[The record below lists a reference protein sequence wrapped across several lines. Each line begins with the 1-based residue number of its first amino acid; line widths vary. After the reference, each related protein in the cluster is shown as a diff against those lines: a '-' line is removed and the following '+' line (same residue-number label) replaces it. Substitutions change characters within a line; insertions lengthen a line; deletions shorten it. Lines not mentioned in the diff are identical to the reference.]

1 MNACFAASLV
11 TSLLAAF
18 GAVIAKEWLLHYFQT
33 GQVGE
38 LEKQCRRR
46 QKKFQGARRWHLQ
59 TVVELLPT
67 LLQISLLAFFV
78 GLVDF
83 FLSLNTAIAAVVIGL
98 SGLAFLAYCYT
109 TVVAVRDSNC
119 PFQTHYTRLLRH
131 MLKRTRRYFRSKI
144 GAAGPTTTEITDDAK
159 ADAFDLQRE
168 CVLWTLQVAEK
179 KTSLL
184 AAARSIPTLTPE
196 ACSAILPHPAYK
208 LLLSQL
214 QASLSNS
221 KALDGAGND
230 SQREAIVLGRAL
242 IYILLRTGTDSD
254 EKQDAWNRLSWPG
267 ATLSPLPGFEE
278 LVLIALS
285 INPKCSDGSSIKC
298 SNISPPSIPL
308 YIACLVTPGAQ
319 SQAHE
324 IVIRN
329 LISACLKAPTVPI
342 EHILVC
348 AWALMTLAPLGR
360 FGGRSASDGLRDAY
374 RSDADA
380 ALQIIETIK
389 VLAPDSTH
397 QSDYD
402 FLDVV
407 ATLVTQLTWTSPPYD
422 SFIRNIRRERLLE
435 AIKPLARAERM
446 APLRT
451 VAIKCITAL
460 SQCSILDLA
469 SIPVFHS
476 VRDAIIIDI
485 CSDIDANRGE
495 QVTPEFLKIAYEFL
509 KTTCEFAIRIQPDT
523 RTPEYQLFLQYS
535 NQWLRSITHLALTQ
549 PPMIRSH
556 NAESII
562 KTIRSLSLDSLHTI
576 IGRPELT
583 AFWDACT
590 ICQVLSCF
598 GVPDSDEGA
607 INSDAMGGLM
617 LRLLKA
623 WYLPTNNDREP
634 GNIDRKHLQAY
645 PEAVET
651 LVVWM
656 KAQSEVL
663 RSGSLAVVDH
673 WSKNW
678 FDHEDEDVHTLF
690 MTAGLAEAMIIQP
703 KSGINSGE
711 AAYDA
716 RDRILRIL
724 ARHTAWSE
732 ELISA
737 FNRIVKRHG
746 GLGEVGQAYKSLER
760 ETIWRIASVVVEKRS
775 EPSSSAVEVLIPLLG
790 YVSPEEP
797 LEDRKWLRY
806 FPDTAILLESAL
818 RQPGSIGDNALK
830 TLDSKLTE
838 WFDHEDDDL
847 HQIFIDRGMARA
859 LVQRFYPD
867 GLSEEDAKMRD
878 RTLRVL
884 LRSPPWITSLYRL
897 VISDDVGSLGELG
910 SEEYNVGL
918 RARAVIDLH
927 RLVVEVN
934 RLQGESNPD
943 VGLWMS
949 EDALGV
955 VTRYAEGNVLLG
967 MERARWLSFA
977 EAVLKHKAPTTPQET
992 TDGRHVEPER
1002 EEGSNILVAFREVY
1016 ERMLSANEVMT
1027 ESPGTEELGQ
1037 DTFGKSGRLFI
1048 GLQNPKMARNLRR
1061 SSTMS

>member
-1 MNACFAASLV
+1 
-11 TSLLAAF
+11 
-18 GAVIAKEWLLHYFQT
+18 
-33 GQVGE
+33 
-38 LEKQCRRR
+38 
-46 QKKFQGARRWHLQ
+46 
-59 TVVELLPT
+59 
-67 LLQISLLAFFV
+67 
-78 GLVDF
+78 
-83 FLSLNTAIAAVVIGL
+83 
-98 SGLAFLAYCYT
+98 
-109 TVVAVRDSNC
+109 
-119 PFQTHYTRLLRH
+119 

-407 ATLVTQLTWTSPPYD
+407 ATLITQLTWTSPPYD

-607 INSDAMGGLM
+607 INSDAM
-617 LRLLKA
+617 
-623 WYLPTNNDREP
+623 
-634 GNIDRKHLQAY
+634 
-645 PEAVET
+645 
-651 LVVWM
+651 
-656 KAQSEVL
+656 
-663 RSGSLAVVDH
+663 
-673 WSKNW
+673 
-678 FDHEDEDVHTLF
+678 
-690 MTAGLAEAMIIQP
+690 
-703 KSGINSGE
+703 
-711 AAYDA
+711 
-716 RDRILRIL
+716 

-737 FNRIVKRHG
+737 FDCVAKRHG

-760 ETIWRIASVVVEKRS
+760 ETIWRIASIVVEKRS
-775 EPSSSAVEVLIPLLG
+775 EPSSSAVEFLIPLLG

-867 GLSEEDAKMRD
+867 GLSEEDARMRD

-884 LRSPPWITSLYRL
+884 LRSLPWITSLYRS

-955 VTRYAEGNVLLG
+955 VNRYAEGNVLLG
-967 MERARWLSFA
+967 AERARWLSFA

-992 TDGRHVEPER
+992 TNGRHVEPGR
-1002 EEGSNILVAFREVY
+1002 GEGSNILVAFREMY